1 MRNFTTPAFGL
12 ILLCAASP
20 AAAQLSGSGPGSPGG
35 GGAPPAAAPR
45 VPDIAPPALPG
56 AGAAPLATGP
66 VMQKPTTGDP
76 TQELFTAVNSGD
88 YASAQ
93 DALSRGANLSATN
106 NLGETPLD
114 LSIALNRS
122 QITFLLLATRNETGG
137 DSAAV
142 TPMPASA
149 APVAAP
155 VHHHFHPA
163 AMSARPVLGDNP
175 GTPDPAAGFLGF
187 GGKS

>member
-20 AAAQLSGSGPGSPGG
+20 AAAQLSANGPGSQA
-35 GGAPPAAAPR
+35 GAPTATPR

-88 YASAQ
+88 YTSAQ
-93 DALSRGANLSATN
+93 DALSRGANLSARN
-106 NLGETPLD
+106 DLGETPLD

-137 DSAAV
+137 DSATV

-149 APVAAP
+149 APAAAP
-155 VHHHFHPA
+155 VHHHLHPA
-163 AMSARPVLGDNP
+163 VKRALPALGNNP
-175 GTPDPAAGFLGF
+175 GTPDPSAGFLGF
-187 GGKS
+187 GPKS